1 MVASSLITVASLP
14 VYAALFHTL
23 STVGLA
29 IASDIGIVANT
40 VALAVMLHRRR
51 LVPCEELQWGELGKA
66 FVVTV
71 VSGVLSYEVA
81 RVVMVNGSRM
91 ADIKALGLV
100 TVTWAAAV
108 AAGLWLTRS
117 RLVAD
122 LRRRKQTPYPR
133 VAEAGRELNSGI
145 EP

>member
-1 MVASSLITVASLP
+1 
-14 VYAALFHTL
+14 
-23 STVGLA
+23 
-29 IASDIGIVANT
+29 
-40 VALAVMLHRRR
+40 
-51 LVPCEELQWGELGKA
+51 
-66 FVVTV
+66 
-71 VSGVLSYEVA
+71 
-81 RVVMVNGSRM
+81 MVNGSRM